1 MQAENKTSFT
11 VDPYLTLSSPTLSF
25 SQNDSCWFSDSHGIK
40 KKKKT
45 FGKCV
50 TATTFKWQLFLSLS
64 LSLSDCVLPV
74 IEHSKYWTMCNEQHN
89 AHTHTN
95 AQTHTHTHGHPSK
108 SKHQSAATSVALSI
122 ARVELVIV
130 YVCDVTN
137 VPTNQPL
144 FAYIMCMCACECVC
158 MYF

>member
-1 MQAENKTSFT
+1 MRHGDNIQLA
-11 VDPYLTLSSPTLSF
+11 TLSIS
-25 SQNDSCWFSDSHGIK
+25 
-40 KKKKT
+40 
-45 FGKCV
+45 
-50 TATTFKWQLFLSLS
+50 LSLS

-89 AHTHTN
+89 AHTL
-95 AQTHTHTHGHPSK
+95 ADTHTHGHPSK

-122 ARVELVIV
+122 ARLELVIV

-144 FAYIMCMCACECVC
+144 FAYIMCMCAYECVC